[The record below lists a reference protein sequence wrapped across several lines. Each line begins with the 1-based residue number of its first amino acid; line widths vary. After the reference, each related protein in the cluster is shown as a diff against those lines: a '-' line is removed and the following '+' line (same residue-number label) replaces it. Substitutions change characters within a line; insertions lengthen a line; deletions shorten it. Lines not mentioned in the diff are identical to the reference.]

1 MKSHFTSTFFS
12 GNRNILRS
20 LHKNSGAIVLTANGL
35 LQRNNDMAYPF
46 RQDSNFWYLAGLDL
60 PDAVLI
66 IDNNAEYIILPKR
79 GAHQETFD
87 GALDISALRLQSGID
102 QILDF
107 EAGWARLSGQIKRA
121 KQVTSLI
128 PPPEYIE
135 AYSFY
140 TNPARA
146 ALIGKLNQT
155 KSGLELIDARQ
166 NLATMRM
173 IKQKPELAAMRQAID
188 ITVETLKDVVGQL
201 KDYKYE
207 YEIEADLLNG
217 FRKKGASGS
226 SFPSIVAAGKN
237 ACTIH
242 YMANSGSL
250 KNTRFVLLDVSAE
263 VENYAADIGNTFW
276 LAERTTREDNVY
288 NVVLD
293 VQSYAYSLLKP
304 GMLMKDF
311 EKQIEHYMGGKLQ
324 QLGLINSSERE
335 EIRKYFPHAT
345 SHHVGLD
352 AHDIADYDKPLQAGM
367 VVTVEPGIYIPAE
380 KIGVRIEHDV
390 LITDTGI
397 EVLSKNMPAGLS

>member
-20 LHKNSGAIVLTANGL
+20 LHKKSGPIVLTANGL
-35 LQRNNDMAYPF
+35 LQRNNDMAYHF
-46 RQDSNFWYLAGLDL
+46 RQDSNFWYLTGLNL
-60 PDAVLI
+60 PDAVLV

-107 EAGWARLSGQIKRA
+107 EAGWTRLSGQLKRA

-146 ALIGKLNQT
+146 ALIRKLNQI
-155 KSGLELIDARQ
+155 KPGLELVDARQ

-188 ITVETLKDVVGQL
+188 ITVGTLDDIASKI
-201 KDYKYE
+201 KDYAYE

-217 FRKKGASGS
+217 FRKKGASGT

-250 KNTRFVLLDVSAE
+250 KKARFVLLDVGAE

-276 LAERTTREDNVY
+276 LAERTTREDSVY
-288 NVVLD
+288 EAVRD

-304 GMLMKDF
+304 GTLMKDF
-311 EKQIEHYMGGKLQ
+311 EKQIEQYMGGKLQ

-352 AHDIADYDKPLQAGM
+352 AHDIANYDKPLQAGM

-397 EVLSKNMPAGLS
+397 EILSKNMPAGLS